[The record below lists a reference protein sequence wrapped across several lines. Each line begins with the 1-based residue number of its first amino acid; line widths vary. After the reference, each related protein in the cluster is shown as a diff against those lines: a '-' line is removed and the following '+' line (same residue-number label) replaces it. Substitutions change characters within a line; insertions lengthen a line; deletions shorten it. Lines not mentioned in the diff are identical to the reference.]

1 MHEYDHLEGV
11 LFTDYTLKD
20 HLPLY
25 LLDHE
30 QDKFVQIEDPST
42 VIKW

>member
-11 LFTDYTLKD
+11 LFTDYTLRD
-20 HLPLY
+20 GLPLY
-25 LLDHE
+25 LLNHE
-30 QDKFVQIEDPST
+30 QDQFVQIQDPAT